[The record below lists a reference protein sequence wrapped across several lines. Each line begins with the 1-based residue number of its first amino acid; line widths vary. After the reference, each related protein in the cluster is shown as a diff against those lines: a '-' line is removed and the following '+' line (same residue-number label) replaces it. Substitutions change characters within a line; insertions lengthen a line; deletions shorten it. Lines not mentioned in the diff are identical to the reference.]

1 VESAFSSRDL
11 KNHCSATHPGSW
23 DRSAALES
31 VGGDETLL
39 CEVIQAFLKE
49 SPNLVTRIEQALSLH
64 DPRLLEI
71 AAHSLKGALGYLGV
85 PDAYR
90 VEKCLLNCILVWSH
104 CGLHSVNAPVPAP
117 DLTVTCGCV
126 ARQGGVNDGTW

>member
-90 VEKCLLNCILVWSH
+90 VAQRLETAGRAGDLESAGEVFAQLHTRLVSLWAALGKCTSA
-104 CGLHSVNAPVPAP
+104 GA
-117 DLTVTCGCV
+117 
-126 ARQGGVNDGTW
+126 